1 MNSSIRTRIALVTLA
16 ISAMLL
22 ACSSAQVLAFVSTP
36 TPVGVIDELA
46 TYVVKPGDTFGG
58 IARQFN
64 MTVEQ
69 LIALNVERYP
79 SIARDPSTL
88 RAGWQLR
95 VSNSLQP
102 NTPRANQTAEATSTH
117 VDLAQTAKLIAEEIN
132 AARAGR
138 NLVPLRED
146 SALKGFA
153 NDRSVDLIARDYF
166 SHNDPQTGQEP
177 FLRYLQANNYAYRS
191 AGENIAEIKND
202 AGWVPPLLTVA
213 ARYTPAELSDEFS
226 RGWLNSKEHR
236 ANIFNEVYRRTG
248 VALAVSKDGRRIV
261 ATQLF
266 SD

>member
-1 MNSSIRTRIALVTLA
+1 MNKLSRAKIALVIFALA
-16 ISAMLL
+16 ILML
-22 ACSSAQVLAFVSTP
+22 ACDSSQALSLISTP
-36 TPVGVIDELA
+36 TPVASIDELT
-46 TYVVKPGDTFGG
+46 TYVVKSGDTFGG

-69 LIALNVERYP
+69 LISLNVERYP

-88 RAGWQLR
+88 RAGWELR
-95 VSNSLQP
+95 VSKGSQVG
-102 NTPRANQTAEATSTH
+102 TPRSSQTAEATSST
-117 VDLAQTAKLIAEEIN
+117 VDLVQTARLTTEAIN

-146 SALKGFA
+146 AVLKRLA
-153 NDRSVDLIARDYF
+153 SDRSVDMIARDYF

-177 FLRYLQANNYAYRS
+177 FLRYLQANNYAYRF

-202 AGWVPPLLTVA
+202 AGWVPPILTVA
-213 ARYTPAELSDEFS
+213 ARYTPSELSDEFA

-236 ANIFNEVYRRTG
+236 ANIFNEAYHRTG
-248 VALAVSKDGRRIV
+248 VALAVSRDGRRIV